1 MQQEV
6 YDLYDQYAHYG
17 LDRRELLQK
26 LAVIAGGFIAAETLL
41 KLLESNQA
49 RAQTIAPE
57 DSRITTSRVSIPGPK
72 GELKAYLALPKGD
85 AKTGAVLV
93 VHENRGLNAHI
104 EDVARRVAAE
114 GMIGLAVDFLSGMG
128 GTPMDPDQARDMFG
142 KLDMAAV
149 VADAKAALAWLATQP
164 TSNGKTGIVGFCWGG
179 GLVNLVA
186 EADPDLDAAVA
197 FYGRTPPL
205 DRVPAIKAP
214 LLLNYAGND
223 AGINAGVPDYEKA
236 LKAAGKSY
244 EIYTYEGVQHA
255 FHNDTSEARY
265 DAAAAKLAWGRT
277 IAFFKKNL
285 S

>member
-17 LDRRELLQK
+17 LDRREFLQK
-26 LAVIAGGFIAAETLL
+26 LAVIAGGFMAAETLL

-57 DSRITTSRVSIPGPK
+57 DARITTSRVTIPGPA
-72 GELKAYLALPKGD
+72 GAIKAYLALPKGD
-85 AKTGAVLV
+85 AKTGAVVV

-104 EDVARRVAAE
+104 EDVARRVAAD
-114 GMIGLAVDFLSGMG
+114 GLIGLAVDFLSGMG
-128 GTPMDPDQARDMFG
+128 GTPMDPDQARDMIG
-142 KLDMAAV
+142 KLDMTAV
-149 VADAKAALAWLATQP
+149 VADAKAALAWTATLP
-164 TSNGKTGIVGFCWGG
+164 TSNGKAGIVGFCWGG
-179 GLVNLVA
+179 GLVGVVA
-186 EADPDLDAAVA
+186 EADPDLDAGVV

-205 DRVPAIKAP
+205 DRVGGIKAP
-214 LLLNYAGND
+214 LLLNYAGTD
-223 AGINAGVPDYEKA
+223 AGINAGVPAFESA

-244 EIYTYEGVQHA
+244 ELHSYEGAQHA

-265 DAAAAKLAWGRT
+265 NAEAAKLAWGRT